1 MKEET
6 RIEKQRKLEEIKDK
20 YKPYFDLL
28 SNCGGALPL
37 RDFSILLDKTRL
49 CRYNRFCC
57 LRHAAVAE
65 SAYAHV

>member
-37 RDFSILLDKTRL
+37 RDFSILLE
-49 CRYNRFCC
+49 NIN
-57 LRHAAVAE
+57 H
-65 SAYAHV
+65 